1 MTQTHETLT
10 TPETRLDGVNRVF
23 FCVAP
28 STINPQFASYYPP
41 LGLLYLA
48 GTAEAMGKHVTV
60 YDAALKR
67 DSIEKAA
74 DTILAA
80 DPDLVCITCFTETR
94 FDMQLLAAEIKKRRP
109 QIWII
114 VGGPHV
120 SFTWEDTLRHTAV
133 DLVAIGEGEAVIR
146 ELLAGKPLS
155 EVPGI
160 AYRHDGGIAVNDRP
174 PRVQDLDTLPPP
186 ARHLIDMRAYPS
198 ARPYK
203 NRCTQVNTNR
213 GCPFGCAYCSAT
225 HFWGRKSTQLSAEKV
240 IERITHIHDTY
251 GYDVIFFYDDEFLV
265 NKDRALKLMK
275 LFREKTPWLKWI
287 TSVRFDS
294 LNDELL
300 EEMGRSG
307 CQQLNFGL
315 ETFNPNT
322 YKLIH
327 RKVNYEKAR
336 HFIDK
341 AIRSGVKQA
350 QIYLLI
356 GLPGDDPAGLRRTF
370 LKALSLKA
378 TFISTQILRV
388 YPGTIIDTYAHEK
401 RVLPEGFHWYAPYRD
416 GMPNLPTVPI
426 YDEQPRA
433 LLVKQYKFLAF
444 YLRVTSLLRRNM
456 PKSLLALYI
465 PLDVFAFRVA
475 SKLSGLFKGGADTA
489 ERAAAD

>member
-1 MTQTHETLT
+1 MTEPLT
-10 TPETRLDGVNRVF
+10 TSPDTILTGILRVF
-23 FCVAP
+23 FSVSP

-48 GTAEAMGKHVTV
+48 GTAESMGFEVTV
-60 YDAALKR
+60 YDPPLTR
-67 DSIEKAA
+67 DSIAKAA
-74 DTILAA
+74 DTILAWN
-80 DPDLVCITCFTETR
+80 PDLVCLSCFTETR
-94 FDMQLLAAEIKKRRP
+94 FDMQLLTAEIKKRRP
-109 QIWII
+109 QTWII

-120 SFTWEDTLRHTAV
+120 SFTWEDTLNHTHA
-133 DLVAIGEGEAVIR
+133 DLVAIGEGEVVLR
-146 ELLAGKPLS
+146 ELLSGKPLRD
-155 EVPGI
+155 VPGL
-160 AYRHDGGIAVNDRP
+160 AFRHNGRIVLNQKPA
-174 PRVQDLDTLPPP
+174 RVQDLDALPPP
-186 ARHLIDMRAYPS
+186 ARHLLDMRAYPS

-265 NKDRALKLMK
+265 NKQRALKLMK
-275 LFREKTPWLKWI
+275 MFREQTPWLKWI

-327 RKVNYEKAR
+327 RKVNYDKAK
-336 HFIDK
+336 HFIAK
-341 AIRSGVKQA
+341 AIASGVKQA

-388 YPGTIIDTYAHEK
+388 YPGTIIDTYARENK
-401 RVLPEGFHWYAPYRD
+401 VLPEGFHWYTPFHD

-456 PKSLLALYI
+456 PKPLLQLYI
-465 PLDVFAFRVA
+465 PVDVFVFRAV
-475 SKLSGLFKGGADTA
+475 SRLSGLFRDKSPSSG
-489 ERAAAD
+489 R